1 MAHKKYVLSQPRK
14 KVYKTSTQ
22 PLIKIMAGQKK
33 EPAGK
38 QKTQAGFLVK
48 MNGKDCAVFFL

>member
-1 MAHKKYVLSQPRK
+1 MKKK
-14 KVYKTSTQ
+14 WKHTQ

-48 MNGKDCAVFFL
+48 MNGKGCAVFFL